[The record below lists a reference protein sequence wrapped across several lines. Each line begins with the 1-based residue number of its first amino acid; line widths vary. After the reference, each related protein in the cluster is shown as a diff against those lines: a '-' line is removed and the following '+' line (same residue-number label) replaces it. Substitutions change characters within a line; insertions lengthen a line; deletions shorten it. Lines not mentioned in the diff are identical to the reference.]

1 MRNKLY
7 RFVILTLIFSI
18 VITVPVFAADNKEG
32 KKVSIEYEDIN
43 DHVRKKNA
51 QIKLNNLSIGDM
63 KDALDSANDS
73 SGGMRDMQNSIYE
86 ISSML
91 NGIIST
97 SDDPEIVALAQATL
111 MNLQLSG
118 GSMDMGGGADT
129 DGMRDQIRTAELGYE
144 HAEKS
149 IVNSAQNIFVVY
161 HQLSENI
168 SSMDRSREMMTN
180 QLEIAEHSL
189 NYGLVSPS
197 TIADLKSKIREF
209 DVNYNNL
216 VNQRDALV
224 LQFKGLIGLKY
235 EDEVVFGDVPKSDRN
250 YISKIDFDKDL
261 KSALKSSMSIKTK
274 KSELSS
280 KSADSKTKEYELQLK
295 ENEITANLKKQYQ
308 LLNEK
313 LDTLKLSESS
323 LIAAEAR
330 LFKAEVSYHMGMI
343 SKSDFNSAKNEV
355 ESQKSTVK
363 SNEMA
368 LFIEIENY
376 KSMVKGMI

>member
-1 MRNKLY
+1 MRSKLY
-7 RFVILTLIFSI
+7 KFMVLTLIFSL
-18 VITVPVFAADNKEG
+18 VVTVPAFAADKG
-32 KKVSIEYEDIN
+32 STKVSIEYEDIK
-43 DHVRKKNA
+43 DHVKKKNA
-51 QIKLNNLSIGDM
+51 QIKLNNISVGDM

-73 SGGMRDMQNSIYE
+73 SGGMRDMQNAISQLSMALSE
-86 ISSML
+86 IANSP
-91 NGIIST
+91 N
-97 SDDPEIVALAQATL
+97 SDPDVAVLAEATL
-111 MNLQLSG
+111 MSLQLSG

-149 IVNSAQNIFVVY
+149 IVSSAQNIFVVY

-295 ENEITANLKKQYQ
+295 ENEITTNLKKQSQ

-323 LIAAEAR
+323 LISAEAR

-343 SKSDFNSAKNEV
+343 SKADFNSAKNEV